1 MGTGWSQD
9 EAPRSQSQPPSEQ
22 PTNNKVAA
30 EKETEAKPTVSK
42 ATVVERTA
50 ADHQAKPSANNNQE
64 AAAAKE
70 VKEIEKRTAAQ
81 QVRQQQQQQQFPHN
95 YEALVK
101 DADTPI
107 NKSSIENLFQQLQA
121 GVLLNQKKKKYWVDK
136 KSNNCFMVYARDFSI
151 TWAEDNRYWHWYSL
165 QETSDV
171 FIDAAELLN
180 VCWLEVH
187 GKFET
192 ANLSPGTLYE
202 VVFVVK
208 LNAADYG
215 WEDPINFRLT
225 LPDGTRQ
232 CRKVNLMQT
241 PRGQW
246 VEIPVGEFRASPEKS
261 GDMEFSMYEY
271 DGGKWKKGLVIKG
284 VVIRPKN

>member
-1 MGTGWSQD
+1 MQEISQSLGPKTIVTGTGT
-9 EAPRSQSQPPSEQ
+9 PC
-22 PTNNKVAA
+22 K
-30 EKETEAKPTVSK
+30 KPGSK
-42 ATVVERTA
+42 IFNPYITI
-50 ADHQAKPSANNNQE
+50 DCWLLLYIYI
-64 AAAAKE
+64 
-70 VKEIEKRTAAQ
+70 EIG
-81 QVRQQQQQQQFPHN
+81 P
-95 YEALVK
+95 
-101 DADTPI
+101 
-107 NKSSIENLFQQLQA
+107 NLGF
-121 GVLLNQKKKKYWVDK
+121 
-136 KSNNCFMVYARDFSI
+136 NC
-151 TWAEDNRYWHWYSL
+151 
-165 QETSDV
+165 SDV

-202 VVFVVK
+202 VAFVVK

-215 WEDPINFRLT
+215 WEVPVNFRLT

-246 VEIPVGEFRASPEKS
+246 VEIPVGEFKASPEKS

-271 DGGKWKKGLVIKG
+271 DGGNWKKGLVIKG
-284 VVIRPKN
+284 VVIRPKNQVAQYSATSLTS